1 MAEGFAVDLIFGFVL
16 LVVSAVTESF
26 SVAFFLTMG
35 GCIAAWLGWHLFKH
49 YFQVIA
55 EMAQQLTELLL
66 SNIFGRA
73 GPPGAEAGRIPPRL
87 LTSNVAAKAQIGQKR
102 SSTVSIPCP

>member
-1 MAEGFAVDLIFGFVL
+1 L
-16 LVVSAVTESF
+16 LLGS
-26 SVAFFLTMG
+26 G
-35 GCIAAWLGWHLFKH
+35 GIYSNITSK
-49 YFQVIA
+49 VIA

-87 LTSNVAAKAQIGQKR
+87 LTSNVAAKAQIGHELSLVPLNR
-102 SSTVSIPCP
+102 

>member
-49 YFQVIA
+49 YFQ
-55 EMAQQLTELLL
+55 
-66 SNIFGRA
+66 SDR
-73 GPPGAEAGRIPPRL
+73 
-87 LTSNVAAKAQIGQKR
+87 
-102 SSTVSIPCP
+102 